1 MFESAD
7 QESIGSLDE
16 DKVIKLVKELN
27 TGLATVKVK
36 QKLKVKIYYY
46 RTIRCFIIDVLS

>member
-36 QKLKVKIYYY
+36 QKLKVSYMSCVQQKRI
-46 RTIRCFIIDVLS
+46 F